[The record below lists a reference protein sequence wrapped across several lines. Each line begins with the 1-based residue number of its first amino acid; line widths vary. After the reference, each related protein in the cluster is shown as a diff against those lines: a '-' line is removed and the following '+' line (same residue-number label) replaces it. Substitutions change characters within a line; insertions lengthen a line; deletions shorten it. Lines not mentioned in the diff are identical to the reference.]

1 MEIFSGFI
9 LMMFMSGADVPTE
22 FTPRESMVECL
33 QVKRKIKRTQRI
45 QMIPRWVC
53 QEGEIEMKE
62 YNGKMHPNK
71 ILSLD

>member
-1 MEIFSGFI
+1 
-9 LMMFMSGADVPTE
+9 
-22 FTPRESMVECL
+22 MVECL
-33 QVKRKIKRTQRI
+33 QVKRKIKRTQGPNG
-45 QMIPRWVC
+45 PRWVC